1 MDQSQNNVLSLLLQL
16 GAHPGRAQSA
26 LRILESSSAGL
37 EKDSKAMNEHTAEVL
52 KATKAQQDSIA
63 VFSRLHSQTQMAV
76 APLRQMHEAFR
87 ALTPEIATSTVQTDQ
102 QAGAIQRAAEALR
115 SQTAAGAELVSG
127 GLAGLIAGRKAQAGI
142 EAIWETARG
151 IALLAEGTWPPNPAA
166 IMAAGLHFEAAAQY
180 ALIAGTGSHRRSASG
195 AGTGS
200 RDSGLGSRD
209 TSFGAASNPQ
219 ALAGGAAGASA
230 RFGGSGVVIIRGTQE
245 FENYVA
251 SAVNGAVSRGV
262 NVTATS
268 AQRGSPV
275 GH

>member
-1 MDQSQNNVLSLLLQL
+1 MEQDQNNILSLLLQL
-16 GAHPGRAQSA
+16 GAHPQRAQA
-26 LRILESSSAGL
+26 GLRILESSSAGL
-37 EKDSKAMNEHTAEVL
+37 EKDSKAMGQHTAEIL

-63 VFSRLHSQTQMAV
+63 VFARLHTQSQMAV

-87 ALTPEIATSTVQTDQ
+87 TLTPEMTTATAQTDLQ
-102 QAGAIQRAAEALR
+102 TSAVQRAALALR
-115 SQTAAGAELVSG
+115 SQTAAGAEMVSG

-142 EAIWETARG
+142 EAVWETARG

-180 ALIAGTGSHRRSASG
+180 ALLAGSGGHRRNAGGGG
-195 AGTGS
+195 AGAG
-200 RDSGLGSRD
+200 DSGLGTRADSGSRIPD
-209 TSFGAASNPQ
+209 STV
-219 ALAGGAAGASA
+219 LAPGAAGPGG
-230 RFGGSGVVIIRGTQE
+230 RFGGSGVVIIRGTQD

>member
-1 MDQSQNNVLSLLLQL
+1 
-16 GAHPGRAQSA
+16 
-26 LRILESSSAGL
+26 L
-37 EKDSKAMNEHTAEVL
+37 EKDSKAMSQHTAEIL

-63 VFSRLHSQTQMAV
+63 VFSRLHTQSQMAV

-87 ALTPEIATSTVQTDQ
+87 TLTPEMTTATAQTDLQ
-102 QAGAIQRAAEALR
+102 TSAVQRAALALR
-115 SQTAAGAELVSG
+115 SQTAAGAELVTG

-142 EAIWETARG
+142 EAVWETARG

-180 ALIAGTGSHRRSASG
+180 ALLAGSGGHRRNAGGG
-195 AGTGS
+195 AAGG
-200 RDSGLGSRD
+200 RDSGLGTFADSRSRMTD
-209 TSFGAASNPQ
+209 SA
-219 ALAGGAAGASA
+219 ALAPGAAGPGG
-230 RFGGSGVVIIRGTQE
+230 RFSGSGVVIIRGTQD